1 MIPVKLKT
9 SLLRVLVC
17 ALLSPILSSCSDLI
31 NFETPTCESDDTADS
46 VMEIINKKN
55 TENSKDAEIRLLG
68 QLIGR
73 DLTVPVLKLSQRK
86 TIKFDKETGFRA
98 CVANAKLA
106 NGESGDIGYT
116 IRWEDKK
123 SGTYYIEIKSAEVII
138 EQYTSA
144 EEKAAAIATQE
155 KAKKDAIDAD
165 LAKKAAETLQAEKE
179 IAAKNA
185 EPHEEII
192 NPPPIE
198 SENTTNNNPPPP
210 SLCKPNEF
218 SHLNAK
224 LSGGNNAPNA
234 IKLLSIC
241 VKQKTEPFD
250 TVIYRFGTENNV
262 ELEKIA
268 SESNKFYI
276 YTQQTTPHTGE
287 NVIFFNNGAYT
298 YCITEALGQARGIG
312 LVVIKENKILLDLY
326 SGLNEGVDY
335 DGEVGIDFEKSKSPA
350 LKIIDSRDAD
360 PCAIRYRQS
369 R

>member
-1 MIPVKLKT
+1 MKPIAAEKTLGLIVLIKLNHKANLVAKGLT
-9 SLLRVLVC
+9 CILFSSLV
-17 ALLSPILSSCSDLI
+17 ASCSDLI

-73 DLTVPVLKLSQRK
+73 DLTAPVLKLSQRK

-144 EEKAAAIATQE
+144 EEKAAAIAALAAQE

-165 LAKKAAETLQAEKE
+165 LAKKAADALQAEKE

-192 NPPPIE
+192 NPPLQHENIQDVSSPEIITKQGVLSVKKEGDFSILSIGEKVIKKEETFGFSIE
-198 SENTTNNNPPPP
+198 KKITTDSREIFLVMNN
-210 SLCKPNEF
+210 
-218 SHLNAK
+218 
-224 LSGGNNAPNA
+224 SGGAACPVQFFFVEIA
-234 IKLLSIC
+234 
-241 VKQKTEPFD
+241 
-250 TVIYRFGTENNV
+250 ENSRA
-262 ELEKIA
+262 IA
-268 SESNKFYI
+268 SEEFGTCTDIVEASVKDGIILVSMSYANGKKTKYSLKNNKVTESN
-276 YTQQTTPHTGE
+276 
-287 NVIFFNNGAYT
+287 
-298 YCITEALGQARGIG
+298 
-312 LVVIKENKILLDLY
+312 
-326 SGLNEGVDY
+326 
-335 DGEVGIDFEKSKSPA
+335 
-350 LKIIDSRDAD
+350 
-360 PCAIRYRQS
+360 
-369 R
+369 